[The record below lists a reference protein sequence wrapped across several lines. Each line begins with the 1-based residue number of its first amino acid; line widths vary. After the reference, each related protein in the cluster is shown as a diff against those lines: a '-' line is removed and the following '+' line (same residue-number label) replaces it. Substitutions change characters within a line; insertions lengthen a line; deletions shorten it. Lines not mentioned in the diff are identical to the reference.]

1 MTKTNVGVIG
11 VGAMGYNHV
20 RIYSELENANLLA
33 ISDMVRGT
41 LDKVSKEFNTVGYVD
56 FDNILQLE
64 DLEAVNIVVPTVFHH
79 DVVMSA
85 IEAGKNVLVEKPI
98 ATKLSEAQE
107 MIKAAKDSGVLLAT
121 GHVERFNPAVRVAK
135 RLLEENEIG
144 EVVTAHAKRLG
155 PYPPRIRDVGV
166 ATDLAIHDIDIFN
179 YLFDSKANMVYAN
192 MSSNLKN
199 CEFED
204 HAEIITKYEN
214 EVLTILETN
223 WLTPYK
229 KRQLNITGVDGII
242 SVDYGSQEVTLYK
255 ENNHVEKVKVENKE
269 PLKEELRSFVNSVQN
284 KTTPDVSGQD
294 GFEALKIVDAAMK
307 SAKNK
312 NLVYLDQMENFYE

>member
-1 MTKTNVGVIG
+1 MKQTNVGVIG
-11 VGAMGYNHV
+11 VGSMGHNHV
-20 RIYSELENANLLA
+20 RIYSELENANLVA

-56 FDNILQLE
+56 YDNILQI
-64 DLEAVNIVVPTVFHH
+64 DDIEAVNICVPTVFHH
-79 DVVMSA
+79 DVVMRA

-98 ATKLSEAQE
+98 ASKLNEAEE
-107 MIKAAKDSGVLLAT
+107 MITAADDAGVILAT

-135 RLLEENEIG
+135 RLLDDNVIG
-144 EVVTAHAKRLG
+144 EVVTANSKRLG

-166 ATDLAIHDIDIFN
+166 AIDLAIHDIDIFN
-179 YLFDSKANMVYAN
+179 YLFESKANTVFAN
-192 MSSNLKN
+192 MSSKLKN

-204 HAEIITKYEN
+204 HAEIMTKYDN
-214 EVLTILETN
+214 GILSILETN

-242 SVDYGSQEVTLYK
+242 SVDYGKQTVTLYK
-255 ENNHVEKVKVENKE
+255 ENNQVENVKVENKE

-284 KTTPDVSGQD
+284 KTEPEVSGKD
-294 GFEALKIVDAAMK
+294 GYEALRIVDAAMK

-312 NLVYLDQMENFYE
+312 TLIYLN

>member
-1 MTKTNVGVIG
+1 MKETNVGVIG

-41 LDKVSKEFNTVGYVD
+41 LDTVSKEFNTVGYVD
-56 FDNILQLE
+56 MDNVLQL
-64 DLEAVNIVVPTVFHH
+64 DDIEAVNICVPTVFHH
-79 DVVMSA
+79 DVVMNA

-98 ATKLSEAQE
+98 ASKLEEAQE
-107 MIKAAKDSGVLLAT
+107 MIDAAHDAGVLLAT

-135 RLLEENEIG
+135 ELIDSGEIG
-144 EVVTAHAKRLG
+144 DVVTAHAKRLG

-166 ATDLAIHDIDIFN
+166 AIDLAIHDIDIFN
-179 YLFDSKANMVYAN
+179 YLFEGKAHTVFAN

-199 CEFED
+199 CAFED
-204 HAEIITKYEN
+204 HAEIMTKYDN
-214 EVLTILETN
+214 DVLTILETN

-242 SVDYGSQEVTLYK
+242 SVDYGEQSVTVYK
-255 ENNHVEKVKVENKE
+255 ANDKVEKVKVENKE
-269 PLKEELRSFVNSVQN
+269 PLKEELRSFINAVQTNS
-284 KTTPDVSGQD
+284 TPEVSGED
-294 GFEALKIVDAAMK
+294 GFEALKIVDAAMNSSK
-307 SAKNK
+307 EKK
-312 NLVYLDQMENFYE
+312 LIYLDE

>member
-1 MTKTNVGVIG
+1 MKQTNVGVIG

-41 LDKVSKEFNTVGYVD
+41 LDNVSKEFNTVGYVD
-56 FDNILQLE
+56 YDNILQLD
-64 DLEAVNIVVPTVFHH
+64 DLEAVNICVPTVFHH

-85 IEAGKNVLVEKPI
+85 IEAGKNVLVEKPVASHI
-98 ATKLSEAQE
+98 TEAKE
-107 MIKAAKDSGVLLAT
+107 MIDAAKDAGVILAT

-135 RLLEENEIG
+135 RLLQEGEIG
-144 EVVTAHAKRLG
+144 EVVTANAKRLG

-179 YLFDSKANMVYAN
+179 YLFESKAEMVFAN

-204 HAEIITKYEN
+204 HAEIMTKYEN
-214 EVLTILETN
+214 GALSILETN

-242 SVDYGSQEVTLYK
+242 SVDYGSQTVTLYK
-255 ENNHVEKVKVENKE
+255 ENNHVEEVKVENKE
-269 PLKEELRSFVNSVQN
+269 PLKEELRSFVNAVQSN
-284 KTTPDVSGQD
+284 KEAEVTGQD
-294 GFEALKIVDAAMK
+294 GYEALRIVEAAMK
-307 SAKNK
+307 SSKEK
-312 NLVYLDQMENFYE
+312 NLIYLE

>member
-1 MTKTNVGVIG
+1 MKETNVGVIG

-41 LDKVSKEFNTVGYVD
+41 LDNVSKEFNTVGYVD
-56 FDNILQLE
+56 YDNILQLD
-64 DLEAVNIVVPTVFHH
+64 DLEAVNICVPTVFHH
-79 DVVMSA
+79 DVVMNA
-85 IEAGKNVLVEKPI
+85 IEAGKNVLVEKPV
-98 ATKLSEAQE
+98 ASELGQARE
-107 MIKAAKDSGVLLAT
+107 MINAAKDAGVKLAT

-135 RLLEENEIG
+135 QLLDDGEIG
-144 EVVTAHAKRLG
+144 EIVTANAKRLG

-166 ATDLAIHDIDIFN
+166 AIDLAIHDIDIFN
-179 YLFDSKANMVYAN
+179 YLFESKAEMVFAN

-204 HAEIITKYEN
+204 HAEIMTKYDN
-214 EVLTILETN
+214 GALSILETN

-255 ENNHVEKVKVENKE
+255 ENNHKEEVKVDNKE
-269 PLKEELRSFVNSVQN
+269 PLKEELRSFINAVQTDSN
-284 KTTPDVSGQD
+284 PEVTGQD
-294 GFEALKIVDAAMK
+294 GYEALRIVEAAMK
-307 SAKNK
+307 SSKNK
-312 NLVYLDQMENFYE
+312 NLVYLD

>member
-1 MTKTNVGVIG
+1 MKETNVGVIG

-20 RIYSELENANLLA
+20 RIYSELENTNLVA

-41 LDKVSKEFNTVGYVD
+41 LDSVSKEFNTVGYVD
-56 FDNILQLE
+56 MDNILQL
-64 DLEAVNIVVPTVFHH
+64 DDVEAVNICVPTVFHH
-79 DVVMSA
+79 DVVMNA

-98 ATKLSEAQE
+98 ASKLTEARE
-107 MIKAAKDSGVLLAT
+107 MINAAKDAGVTLAT

-135 RLLEENEIG
+135 ELIDSGEIG

-166 ATDLAIHDIDIFN
+166 AIDLAIHDIDIFN
-179 YLFDSKANMVYAN
+179 YLFESKANTVFAN

-204 HAEIITKYEN
+204 HAEIMTKYDN
-214 EVLTILETN
+214 EVLSILETN

-242 SVDYGSQEVTLYK
+242 SVDYGNQSVTVYK
-255 ENNHVEKVKVENKE
+255 ENDKVEKVKVENKE
-269 PLKEELRSFVNSVQN
+269 PLKEELRSFVNAVQT
-284 KTTPDVSGQD
+284 KTEPEVSGED
-294 GFEALKIVDAAMK
+294 GYEALKIVEAAMRSSK
-307 SAKNK
+307 DK
-312 NLVYLDQMENFYE
+312 NLIYLE

>member
-1 MTKTNVGVIG
+1 MKKTNVGVIG

-41 LDKVSKEFNTVGYVD
+41 LDNVSKEFNTVGYVD
-56 FDNILQLE
+56 YDNILQI
-64 DLEAVNIVVPTVFHH
+64 DDIEAVNICVPTVFHH

-85 IEAGKNVLVEKPI
+85 IEAGKNVLVEKPVASHI
-98 ATKLSEAQE
+98 NEAKE
-107 MIKAAKDSGVLLAT
+107 MIEAAKDAGVILAT

-135 RLLEENEIG
+135 KLLDDGEIG
-144 EVVTAHAKRLG
+144 EVVTANAKRLG

-179 YLFDSKANMVYAN
+179 YLFESKAEMVFAN

-204 HAEIITKYEN
+204 HAEIMTKYEN
-214 EVLTILETN
+214 GALSILETN

-242 SVDYGSQEVTLYK
+242 SVDYGSQKVTLYK
-255 ENNHVEKVKVENKE
+255 ENNHVEEVKVENKE
-269 PLKEELRSFVNSVQN
+269 PLKEELRSFVNAVQEN
-284 KTTPDVSGQD
+284 KEAEVTGKD
-294 GFEALKIVDAAMK
+294 GYEALKIVEAAMK
-307 SAKNK
+307 SSKEK
-312 NLVYLDQMENFYE
+312 NLIYLD

>member
-1 MTKTNVGVIG
+1 MNKTNVGVIG

-20 RIYSELENANLLA
+20 RIYSELENAHLLA

-41 LDKVSKEFNTVGYVD
+41 LDSVSKEFNTVGYVD

-64 DLEAVNIVVPTVFHH
+64 DIEAVNICVPTVFHH

-98 ATKLSEAQE
+98 ASKLEEAKE
-107 MIKAAKDSGVLLAT
+107 MIEAAKDAGVLLAT

-135 RLLEENEIG
+135 ELIDSGEIG
-144 EVVTAHAKRLG
+144 DVVTANAKRLG

-166 ATDLAIHDIDIFN
+166 AIDLAIHDIDIFN
-179 YLFDSKANMVYAN
+179 YLFEGKANTVYAN

-204 HAEIITKYEN
+204 HAEIMTKYDN
-214 EVLTILETN
+214 DVLTILETN

-242 SVDYGSQEVTLYK
+242 SVDYGEQTVTVYK
-255 ENNHVEKVKVENKE
+255 ENNKVEKVKVDNKE
-269 PLKEELRSFVNSVQN
+269 PLKEELRSFVNAVQN
-284 KTTPDVSGQD
+284 KTTPEVSGQD

-307 SAKNK
+307 SAKEK
-312 NLVYLDQMENFYE
+312 KLVEFE

>member
-1 MTKTNVGVIG
+1 MKQTNVGVIG

-41 LDKVSKEFNTVGYVD
+41 LDNVSKEFNTVGYVD
-56 FDNILQLE
+56 YDNILQLD
-64 DLEAVNIVVPTVFHH
+64 DLEAVNICVPTVFHH

-85 IEAGKNVLVEKPI
+85 IEAGKNVLVEKPVASHI
-98 ATKLSEAQE
+98 TEAKE
-107 MIKAAKDSGVLLAT
+107 MIDAAKDAGVILAT

-135 RLLEENEIG
+135 RLLQEGEIG
-144 EVVTAHAKRLG
+144 EVVTANAKRLG

-179 YLFDSKANMVYAN
+179 YLFESKAEMVFAN

-204 HAEIITKYEN
+204 HAEIMTKYDN
-214 EVLTILETN
+214 EVLSILETN

-242 SVDYGSQEVTLYK
+242 SVDYGSQTVTLYK
-255 ENNHVEKVKVENKE
+255 ENNHVEEVKVENKE
-269 PLKEELRSFVNSVQN
+269 PLKEELRSFVNAVQSN
-284 KTTPDVSGQD
+284 KEAEVTGQD
-294 GFEALKIVDAAMK
+294 GYEALRIVEAAMK
-307 SAKNK
+307 SSKEK
-312 NLVYLDQMENFYE
+312 NLIYLE

>member
-1 MTKTNVGVIG
+1 MKETNVGVIG

-41 LDKVSKEFNTVGYVD
+41 LDNVSKEFNTVGYVD
-56 FDNILQLE
+56 YDNILQLD
-64 DLEAVNIVVPTVFHH
+64 DLEAVNICVPTVFHY
-79 DVVMSA
+79 DVVMNA
-85 IEAGKNVLVEKPI
+85 IEAGKNVLVEKPV
-98 ATKLSEAQE
+98 ASELGQARE
-107 MIKAAKDSGVLLAT
+107 MIHAAEDAGVKLAT

-135 RLLEENEIG
+135 RLLDDGEIG
-144 EVVTAHAKRLG
+144 EVVTANAKRLG

-166 ATDLAIHDIDIFN
+166 AIDLAIHDIDIFN
-179 YLFDSKANMVYAN
+179 YLFDSKAEMVFAN

-204 HAEIITKYEN
+204 HAEIMTKYDN
-214 EVLTILETN
+214 GALSILETN

-242 SVDYGSQEVTLYK
+242 SVDYGSQQVKLYK
-255 ENNHVEKVKVENKE
+255 ENNHEEEVEVDNKE
-269 PLKEELRSFVNSVQN
+269 PLKEELRSFINAVQ
-284 KTTPDVSGQD
+284 TDDSPEVTGQD
-294 GFEALKIVDAAMK
+294 GYEALRIVEAAMK
-307 SAKNK
+307 SSKNR
-312 NLVYLDQMENFYE
+312 NLVYLD